1 MQKKFVDVHIKLHG
15 IFEKLEK
22 GVKQRIDEVIE
33 KECLNTIRI
42 TNMLIQDPLQAQ
54 GQIKALKP
62 STNNFIMVQGEV
74 VYNFKCK
81 EIVANL
87 DDTIER
93 DVEGKPICY
102 NSLKVRIKD
111 EEMFVTPMTRILSKN
126 AERVPCSDQFP
137 IMFETREGNN
147 WVKKDSMG
155 ITFENRPDRFYK
167 MFAHPKSFNLTHS
180 QLDFSEEGGI
190 YSKQQLEQTTEFLNH
205 RDTKR
210 ALESVYYFDKTGGK
224 SLSHSEVKNEIGWS
238 VLDWA
243 QALGGFDVKKIINT
257 IFSWIAGLAHTYMAG
272 KFIFSIITMCCCIT
286 AMPGNSAFERI
297 MKIFQFRSKGYMA
310 SKISNLESSK
320 GKVSQTD
327 IDLLKLRLEE
337 LEKGRF

>member
-1 MQKKFVDVHIKLHG
+1 
-15 IFEKLEK
+15 
-22 GVKQRIDEVIE
+22 
-33 KECLNTIRI
+33 
-42 TNMLIQDPLQAQ
+42 MLIQDPLQAQ

-93 DVEGKPICY
+93 DVEGKQICY
-102 NSLKVRIKD
+102 NSLKVRIKE
-111 EEMFVTPMTRILSKN
+111 EEMFVTAMTRILSKN
-126 AERVPCSDQFP
+126 AERVPCVDQFP

-155 ITFENRPDRFYK
+155 ITFENRPDQFYK

-272 KFIFSIITMCCCIT
+272 KFIFSMITMCCFIT

-320 GKVSQTD
+320 AKVSQTD
-327 IDLLKLRLEE
+327 IDLLKLRLKE